1 MKGFHDKRKGIGI
14 SYDDICLVNGAR
26 TPFGKLCGTLAQVSP
41 TDLGIYASRAAIERS
56 ELKGE
61 DIDQLMYAN
70 IGQSSADSYFLPR
83 HIGLYAGIPEGIPAL
98 MLLFFVSMEM
108 MQEGGRHGVLLRMY
122 YPQL

>member
-83 HIGLYAGIPEGIPAL
+83 HIGLYAVPAIICFTPQIGNWISFTSHN
-98 MLLFFVSMEM
+98 LF
-108 MQEGGRHGVLLRMY
+108 
-122 YPQL
+122 